1 MGSNI
6 NWLDETSIFRKE
18 KKYLDNTKE
27 IIISEME
34 YELVEKQDENGNMI
48 VVKVF

>member
-1 MGSNI
+1 MAKDIDNM
-6 NWLDETSIFRKE
+6 KE
-18 KKYLDNTKE
+18 KV
-27 IIISEME
+27 IAEME

>member
-1 MGSNI
+1 MGSVSE
-6 NWLDETSIFRKE
+6 D
-18 KKYLDNTKE
+18 KKD
-27 IIISEME
+27 IISEME

>member
-1 MGSNI
+1 MRMALSQYKGSINMGS
-6 NWLDETSIFRKE
+6 
-18 KKYLDNTKE
+18 
-27 IIISEME
+27 ISEDKKDVISQME